1 MHGVDGQER
10 GGPPGGSYAETIAN
24 PAPHDDDHGGA
35 CEQHGRTDAQF
46 AVAEDANPDVHA
58 CVVERVV
65 DIMQQDA
72 ASILGFEHD
81 ERAEGFV
88 EPDGLREARHA
99 QHKAD
104 EQQNACRKP

>member
-1 MHGVDGQER
+1 
-10 GGPPGGSYAETIAN
+10 
-24 PAPHDDDHGGA
+24 
-35 CEQHGRTDAQF
+35 
-46 AVAEDANPDVHA
+46 
-58 CVVERVV
+58 V